1 VATSLA
7 DARSETVNWMVQ
19 LMSASEEVE
28 GRDDGEG
35 WEA

>member
-1 VATSLA
+1 VATILA
-7 DARSETVNWMVQ
+7 DAQSETMNWMVQ

-28 GRDDGEG
+28 GRDDGKG